1 MSSQTTIL
9 TVELRF
15 VGQIVTASFIA
26 FARHRAARLDLG
38 LDFGDCGPASITL
51 RLQGE
56 AALVDM
62 FEMACSLGPQD
73 CIIGEVF
80 RDKARPGATRLG

>member
-1 MSSQTTIL
+1 MIL

-15 VGQIVTASFIA
+15 VGQIATASFIA

-38 LDFGDCGPASITL
+38 LDIGDCDPTSITL
-51 RLQGE
+51 RIHGE

-73 CIIGEVF
+73 CII
-80 RDKARPGATRLG
+80 RDLSRIEAVPGAPRLG